1 MTKYKNTPRLLT
13 GKLNTKQFSAVK
25 SHASAFI
32 KKAKKKY
39 NGKLPASIDLSRD
52 YVEYLA
58 DREPDYFGG
67 VDAERLHYKQVGFKQ
82 LYDHLRKKIGR
93 HDEEKPT
100 PAGALANTPKGALP
114 KPYTP
119 EKAKTAKGEPPAQVQ
134 SHGNFEGHREEQEM
148 PLRQAV
154 DSFHEES
161 DHEAGDQGEPSDSS
175 VSIPSGTSNASE
187 KGLGK
192 RKFLGLKRHFI
203 ALLDACDED
212 NIGRFT
218 YKALFSNSGPHLTY
232 DEQVPMENW

>member
-1 MTKYKNTPRLLT
+1 MTKYKNTPRLLA

-100 PAGALANTPKGALP
+100 PSGQLPHTPKGALP
-114 KPYTP
+114 KTYTP
-119 EKAKTAKGEPPAQVQ
+119 EKTKTAKGEPAAQIQ
-134 SHGNFEGHREEQEM
+134 SHGNFEGHHEEQNV
-148 PLRQAV
+148 PHRQTV
-154 DSFHEES
+154 DSNHEES
-161 DHEAGDQGEPSDSS
+161 DHEPNDHLDPSDSS
-175 VSIPSGTSNASE
+175 APPSSKTSDASE
-187 KGLGK
+187 KALGK
-192 RKFLGLKRHFI
+192 RKFLGIKRHFI
-203 ALLDACDED
+203 ALLDATDED

-218 YKALFSNSGPHLTY
+218 YKAIFSNGGPHLTY
-232 DEQVPMENW
+232 DEQVPMENY